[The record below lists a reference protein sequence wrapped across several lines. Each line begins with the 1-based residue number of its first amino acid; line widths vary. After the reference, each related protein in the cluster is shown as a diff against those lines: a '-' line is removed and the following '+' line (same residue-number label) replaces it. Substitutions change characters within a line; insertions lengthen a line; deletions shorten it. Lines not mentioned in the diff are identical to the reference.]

1 MTSRELIDGFVTDEF
16 IGLARAEG
24 RDADQERGL
33 TTLKQQLA
41 DRVMA
46 APADAIYG
54 LEARA

>member
-1 MTSRELIDGFVTDEF
+1 VLIDGFVTDEF

-24 RDADQERGL
+24 RDADQDRRHD
-33 TTLKQQLA
+33 LKQQLA